1 MDEGTPSAMVRI
13 GELGRRVGVSE
24 HVLRAWER
32 RYGLLRPERSPGG
45 YRLYSDTDERRVRRM
60 QAHLAAGLS
69 AAEAARAA
77 VNEERSHLLPP
88 AGTGPADGGDLAG
101 SAQDLAQS
109 LDRLDEPGAQA
120 ALDRLLADFTVET
133 VLRDALLPYLHDLGD
148 RWESGQVSIA
158 AEHFTSNLLR
168 GRLASLAR
176 GWGYGHGPRAVL
188 ACPPGEQHDLPLL
201 MFGIV
206 LHRCGWRVEYLG
218 ASTPIA
224 ELAGIALKSSADVV
238 VVLAATVKEHFDG
251 LTDKLTRLARQAPL
265 ALAGAGATQALAD
278 ATGARLLTAD
288 PVTEAQ
294 RLLPPP
300 RRLRVHPA
308 GGAEQGREVAQHE
321 ERPGEVAESR
331 GENAAGGMALE
342 AKDDASG
349 GAGEHES
356 RVAGRGGGD
365 GIGERRSDDRM

>member
-1 MDEGTPSAMVRI
+1 MDQGTPAAMVRI

-32 RYGLLRPERSPGG
+32 RYGLLRPVRSPGG
-45 YRLYSDTDERRVRRM
+45 YRLYSDADERRVRRM

-77 VNEERSHLLPP
+77 LSEERPGPP
-88 AGTGPADGGDLAG
+88 PESTGSADGGSGLVG
-101 SAQDLAQS
+101 PAQDLAES

-120 ALDRLLADFTVET
+120 ALDRLLAGFTMET
-133 VLRDALLPYLHDLGD
+133 VLRDTLLPYLHDLGD

-158 AEHFTSNLLR
+158 GEHFASNLLR
-168 GRLASLAR
+168 GRLAGLAR

-188 ACPPGEQHDLPLL
+188 ACPPGEQHDLGLL

-224 ELAGIALKSSADVV
+224 ELARTAVDSGADIA
-238 VVLAATVKEHFDG
+238 VLAAATRDHFDG
-251 LTDKLTRLARQAPL
+251 LTGDLTQLTHQVPL
-265 ALAGAGATQALAD
+265 ALAGAGATRALAD

-294 RLLPPP
+294 RLLPPA
-300 RRLRVHPA
+300 R
-308 GGAEQGREVAQHE
+308 
-321 ERPGEVAESR
+321 
-331 GENAAGGMALE
+331 
-342 AKDDASG
+342 
-349 GAGEHES
+349 
-356 RVAGRGGGD
+356 
-365 GIGERRSDDRM
+365 

>member
-1 MDEGTPSAMVRI
+1 MVRI
-13 GELGRRVGVSE
+13 GELGRRLGVSE

-32 RYGLLRPERSPGG
+32 RYGLLRPTRSPGG
-45 YRLYSDTDERRVRRM
+45 YRLYSDADERRVRRM

-69 AAEAARAA
+69 AAEAAQAA
-77 VNEERSHLLPP
+77 LNEERPGLPP
-88 AGTGPADGGDLAG
+88 AAGTGSAERGLAG

-109 LDRLDEPGAQA
+109 LDRLDEAGAQA

-148 RWESGQVSIA
+148 RWECGQVSIA
-158 AEHFTSNLLR
+158 GEHFASNLLR
-168 GRLASLAR
+168 GRLAGLAR

-218 ASTPIA
+218 ASTPVA
-224 ELAGIALKSSADVV
+224 ELAGAALESSADV

-251 LTDKLTRLARQAPL
+251 LADDLAQLARQVPL
-265 ALAGAGATQALAD
+265 ALAGAGATQAIAD
-278 ATGARLLTAD
+278 ATGGRLLTAD

-294 RLLPPP
+294 RLFPPA
-300 RRLRVHPA
+300 R
-308 GGAEQGREVAQHE
+308 
-321 ERPGEVAESR
+321 
-331 GENAAGGMALE
+331 
-342 AKDDASG
+342 
-349 GAGEHES
+349 
-356 RVAGRGGGD
+356 
-365 GIGERRSDDRM
+365 

>member
-1 MDEGTPSAMVRI
+1 MVRI
-13 GELGRRVGVSE
+13 GELSRRAGVSD

-32 RYGLLRPERSPGG
+32 RYGLLRPVRSSSG
-45 YRLYSDTDERRVRRM
+45 YRLYSDADERRIRRM

-69 AAEAARAA
+69 AAEAERAA
-77 VNEERSHLLPP
+77 LSEDQPGPP
-88 AGTGPADGGDLAG
+88 PLGPSESDEGGGLAG
-101 SAQDLAQS
+101 PSRELTQS
-109 LDRLDEPGAQA
+109 LNRLDEPGAQT
-120 ALDRLLADFTVET
+120 ALDRLLAGFTMET

-148 RWESGQVSIA
+148 RWERGQVSIA
-158 AEHFTSNLLR
+158 GEHFASNLLR
-168 GRLASLAR
+168 GRLAGLAR

-206 LHRCGWRVEYLG
+206 LHRCGWRVAYLG

-224 ELAGIALKSSADVV
+224 ELAGTALESGAHV

-251 LTDKLTRLARQAPL
+251 LTGDLAQLARQVPL

-294 RLLPPP
+294 RLPF
-300 RRLRVHPA
+300 PA
-308 GGAEQGREVAQHE
+308 R
-321 ERPGEVAESR
+321 
-331 GENAAGGMALE
+331 
-342 AKDDASG
+342 
-349 GAGEHES
+349 
-356 RVAGRGGGD
+356 
-365 GIGERRSDDRM
+365 

>member
-1 MDEGTPSAMVRI
+1 MDLETPPAMVRI

-32 RYGLLRPERSPGG
+32 RYGLLRPQRSPGG
-45 YRLYSDTDERRVRRM
+45 YRLYSAADERRVRRM
-60 QAHLAAGLS
+60 KAHLAAGLS

-77 VNEERSHLLPP
+77 LSEGRQPGPPPP
-88 AGTGPADGGDLAG
+88 AGSADGSGLAG

-120 ALDRLLADFTVET
+120 ALDRLLAGFTTET
-133 VLRDALLPYLHDLGD
+133 VLRDTLLPYLHDLGD
-148 RWESGQVSIA
+148 RWERGQVSIA
-158 AEHFTSNLLR
+158 GEHFASNLLR

-224 ELAGIALKSSADVV
+224 ELAGTVQHAHADVV
-238 VVLAATVKEHFDG
+238 VLTAAVKHHFDG
-251 LTDKLTRLARQAPL
+251 LTDDLARLARQVPL
-265 ALAGAGATQALAD
+265 ALAGAGATRALAE

-294 RLLPPP
+294 RLLPPA
-300 RRLRVHPA
+300 R
-308 GGAEQGREVAQHE
+308 
-321 ERPGEVAESR
+321 
-331 GENAAGGMALE
+331 
-342 AKDDASG
+342 
-349 GAGEHES
+349 
-356 RVAGRGGGD
+356 
-365 GIGERRSDDRM
+365 

>member
-1 MDEGTPSAMVRI
+1 MDQETPSAMVRI

-45 YRLYSDTDERRVRRM
+45 YRLYSEADERRIRRM

-77 VNEERSHLLPP
+77 LTEERPGPP
-88 AGTGPADGGDLAG
+88 PLGRSGSADGGGLVG
-101 SAQDLAQS
+101 SAQDLADS

-120 ALDRLLADFTVET
+120 VLDRLLAGFTTET
-133 VLRDALLPYLHDLGD
+133 VLRDVLLPYLHDLGG
-148 RWESGQVSIA
+148 RWERGQVSIA
-158 AEHFTSNLLR
+158 DEHFASNLLR
-168 GRLASLAR
+168 GRLAGLAR

-188 ACPPGEQHDLPLL
+188 ACPPGEQHDLGLL

-224 ELAGIALKSSADVV
+224 ELARTAQQAHADVA
-238 VVLAATVKEHFDG
+238 VLAAAVKDHFEG
-251 LTDKLTRLARQAPL
+251 LTGELARLARQVPL

-278 ATGARLLTAD
+278 ATGARMLTAD

-294 RLLPPP
+294 CLLPPA
-300 RRLRVHPA
+300 R
-308 GGAEQGREVAQHE
+308 
-321 ERPGEVAESR
+321 
-331 GENAAGGMALE
+331 
-342 AKDDASG
+342 
-349 GAGEHES
+349 
-356 RVAGRGGGD
+356 
-365 GIGERRSDDRM
+365 

>member
-1 MDEGTPSAMVRI
+1 MVRI

-32 RYGLLRPERSPGG
+32 RYGLLRPVRSPGG
-45 YRLYSDTDERRVRRM
+45 YRLYSDADERRVRRM
-60 QAHLAAGLS
+60 QAHLADGLS

-77 VNEERSHLLPP
+77 LSEERPGPPPP
-88 AGTGPADGGDLAG
+88 ADTRSADGGGLAVP
-101 SAQDLAQS
+101 AQDLAQS

-120 ALDRLLADFTVET
+120 ALDRLLAGFTMET
-133 VLRDALLPYLHDLGD
+133 VLRDTLLPYLHDLGD

-158 AEHFTSNLLR
+158 GEHFASNLLR
-168 GRLASLAR
+168 GRLAGLAR

-224 ELAGIALKSSADVV
+224 ELARTAAQVHADV
-238 VVLAATVKEHFDG
+238 VVLAAAVKDHFDG
-251 LTDKLTRLARQAPL
+251 LTDDLARLARQVPL
-265 ALAGAGATQALAD
+265 ALAGAGATPALAD
-278 ATGARLLTAD
+278 ATGTRLLTGD

-294 RLLPPP
+294 RLLPLA
-300 RRLRVHPA
+300 R
-308 GGAEQGREVAQHE
+308 
-321 ERPGEVAESR
+321 
-331 GENAAGGMALE
+331 
-342 AKDDASG
+342 
-349 GAGEHES
+349 
-356 RVAGRGGGD
+356 
-365 GIGERRSDDRM
+365 

>member
-1 MDEGTPSAMVRI
+1 MVRI

-32 RYGLLRPERSPGG
+32 RYGLLRPVRSPGG
-45 YRLYSDTDERRVRRM
+45 YRLYTDADERRVRRM

-77 VNEERSHLLPP
+77 LSEERPGPP
-88 AGTGPADGGDLAG
+88 GTGSADGGGLAG
-101 SAQDLAQS
+101 PAEDLAQS
-109 LDRLDEPGAQA
+109 LDQLDEPGAQA
-120 ALDRLLADFTVET
+120 ALDRLLAGFTMET

-158 AEHFTSNLLR
+158 GEHFASSLLR
-168 GRLASLAR
+168 GRLAGLAR

-188 ACPPGEQHDLPLL
+188 ACPPGEQHDLGLL

-224 ELAGIALKSSADVV
+224 ELARTAQQAHADV
-238 VVLAATVKEHFDG
+238 VVLAAAVKDHFDG
-251 LTDKLTRLARQAPL
+251 LTGDLARLARQVPL

-278 ATGARLLTAD
+278 GTGARLLTAD

-294 RLLPPP
+294 RLLPPA
-300 RRLRVHPA
+300 R
-308 GGAEQGREVAQHE
+308 
-321 ERPGEVAESR
+321 
-331 GENAAGGMALE
+331 
-342 AKDDASG
+342 
-349 GAGEHES
+349 
-356 RVAGRGGGD
+356 
-365 GIGERRSDDRM
+365 

>member
-1 MDEGTPSAMVRI
+1 MVRI
-13 GELGRRVGVSE
+13 SELGRRVGVSD

-32 RYGLLRPERSPGG
+32 RYGLLRPVRSPGG
-45 YRLYSDTDERRVRRM
+45 YRLYSDADERRIRRM

-77 VNEERSHLLPP
+77 LSEERPGPP
-88 AGTGPADGGDLAG
+88 TPGSTGSAGGGLAG
-101 SAQDLAQS
+101 PAQDLADS

-120 ALDRLLADFTVET
+120 ALDRLLAGFTMET
-133 VLRDALLPYLHDLGD
+133 VLRDVLLPYLHDLGD
-148 RWESGQVSIA
+148 RWERGQVSIA
-158 AEHFTSNLLR
+158 GEHFASNLLR
-168 GRLASLAR
+168 GRLAGLAR

-206 LHRCGWRVEYLG
+206 LHRCGWRVAYLG

-224 ELAGIALKSSADVV
+224 ELAGTALESGAHV

-251 LTDKLTRLARQAPL
+251 LTGDLAQLARQVPL

-294 RLLPPP
+294 RLPF
-300 RRLRVHPA
+300 PA
-308 GGAEQGREVAQHE
+308 R
-321 ERPGEVAESR
+321 
-331 GENAAGGMALE
+331 
-342 AKDDASG
+342 
-349 GAGEHES
+349 
-356 RVAGRGGGD
+356 
-365 GIGERRSDDRM
+365 

>member
-1 MDEGTPSAMVRI
+1 MVRI

-32 RYGLLRPERSPGG
+32 RYGVLRPVRSPGG
-45 YRLYSDTDERRVRRM
+45 YRLYSDADERRIRRM

-77 VNEERSHLLPP
+77 LSEDQPGPP
-88 AGTGPADGGDLAG
+88 PVGRNGSDGGGGLAG
-101 SAQDLAQS
+101 PSRELAQS

-120 ALDRLLADFTVET
+120 ALDRLLAGFTTET
-133 VLRDALLPYLHDLGD
+133 VLRDALLPYLRDLGN
-148 RWESGQVSIA
+148 RWERGQVSIA
-158 AEHFTSNLLR
+158 GEHFASNLLR
-168 GRLASLAR
+168 GRLAGLAR

-218 ASTPIA
+218 ANTPIA
-224 ELAGIALKSSADVV
+224 ELADTAVESGADV

-251 LTDKLTRLARQAPL
+251 LTDDLAQFARQVPL

-294 RLLPPP
+294 RLPF
-300 RRLRVHPA
+300 PA
-308 GGAEQGREVAQHE
+308 R
-321 ERPGEVAESR
+321 
-331 GENAAGGMALE
+331 
-342 AKDDASG
+342 
-349 GAGEHES
+349 
-356 RVAGRGGGD
+356 
-365 GIGERRSDDRM
+365 